1 MWSHLKGQLGQ
12 GGGGGEDTPQHPNLS
27 LASPTHPHTSAGRIY
42 GHVGIYVGNGTVMDN
57 VGFIRSIGVD
67 EWIAYY
73 GVTVT
78 PRWGWIGG
86 WVLG

>member
-1 MWSHLKGQLGQ
+1 M
-12 GGGGGEDTPQHPNLS
+12 
-27 LASPTHPHTSAGRIY
+27 
-42 GHVGIYVGNGTVMDN
+42 GNGTVMDN

>member
-1 MWSHLKGQLGQ
+1 MT
-12 GGGGGEDTPQHPNLS
+12 DTNLT
-27 LASPTHPHTSAGRIY
+27 LEPVVTARGLRKKFGRKEILHGLDFDIPAGRIY

-78 PRWGWIGG
+78 PRWGWIGD

>member
-1 MWSHLKGQLGQ
+1 MAFMA
-12 GGGGGEDTPQHPNLS
+12 LS
-27 LASPTHPHTSAGRIY
+27 RSSSLIRAMEGRRITSFSSAGRIY